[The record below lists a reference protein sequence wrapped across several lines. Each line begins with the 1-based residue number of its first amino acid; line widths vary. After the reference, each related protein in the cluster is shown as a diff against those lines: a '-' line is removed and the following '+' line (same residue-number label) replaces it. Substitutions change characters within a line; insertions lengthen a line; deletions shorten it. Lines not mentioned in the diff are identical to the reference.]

1 MRAFSGHGNRQRMER
16 VSSLPTSYVIQKSS
30 VEHVQQ
36 SPSSELVAGIKLI
49 GSATKGAIKSVF
61 GGNKETD

>member
-1 MRAFSGHGNRQRMER
+1 MER